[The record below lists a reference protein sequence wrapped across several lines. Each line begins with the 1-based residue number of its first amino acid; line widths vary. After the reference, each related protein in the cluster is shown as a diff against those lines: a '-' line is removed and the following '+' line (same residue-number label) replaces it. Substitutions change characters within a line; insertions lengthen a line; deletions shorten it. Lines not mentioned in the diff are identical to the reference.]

1 MAALTSKRQLRTRKF
16 SSLDLPAV
24 ASVSYFQGGVVG
36 FDTATGT
43 GLVVKATASTTFVG
57 IGTVTE
63 DKVLGAGGGSIT
75 VNLFTEKTLLWM
87 NNATAGDAILAADV
101 GDLCYWLDDNTVAQ
115 NDATNTRSVA
125 GRTWMID
132 TARGVLVEP
141 RATNGD
147 RLGGLDA

>member
-1 MAALTSKRQLRTRKF
+1 MAALTSKRSVRTRKF

-24 ASVSYFQGGVVG
+24 ASASYFQGGVVG

-43 GLVVKATASTTFVG
+43 GLIVKATVTATFVA
-57 IGTVTE
+57 IGVVAE

-75 VNLFTEKTLLWM
+75 VNLFTEKTLAWF
-87 NNATAGDAILAADV
+87 NNATAGDAIAAADV

-125 GRTWMID
+125 GRTWAID
-132 TARGVLVEP
+132 SAKGVLVEP